1 LSSKLAMRAIGKGC
15 GALAGTQFYKPAFY
29 GLDFKNRGKFN
40 KMETPNNERP
50 PKVANEVRVRP

>member
-1 LSSKLAMRAIGKGC
+1 MRAIGKGC